1 MNEMATLEIKKID
14 LSQFGN
20 LFQREP
26 SELTDQELLSM
37 DLILHRSWAFLRAG
51 HKVFS
56 PGRLWNYG
64 DVLNLHIKVRE
75 EMNRRAFVHT
85 VKDELD
91 DSTLRRMETAKENQ
105 AIEDIE
111 VDEDDLSDEIE
122 KGVRQAFGSY
132 GGKRY
137 LSRRIAAFIPHHKTY
152 VEPFAGGAA
161 VFFGKEPSLEEALN
175 DKDPEIA
182 FMYRFLK
189 NHTHEDRKALAN
201 REWLIRKKTF
211 RRVRKMTP
219 KSDIDRFYKNFYLTR
234 SSHHSSRVG
243 SINPLRIGQRI
254 DVATIDAVKTRL
266 KKVAI
271 HNKDYKDILKEYDGP
286 DTFFYLDPPYPETH
300 NVFDWGFKEDEF
312 LQTLKGLKGKWILS
326 YPAKRMDLLKG
337 YHIIRIK
344 RKKQLTDT
352 WANKQFAMEV
362 LASKVPLKP
371 GHVYIEKDWEVETE
385 IHPVSGPLILP
396 HLEDIDPI
404 EIVAQ
409 SPELFSAAE
418 LDGSGGD
425 LDKMR
430 GAFKSPGGKYKIAAK
445 LVRLIP
451 EHKTF
456 VEGFCGGAQVFFHK
470 ARSEEEILNDLNSDF
485 MFAYRFIKGMDEKD
499 LAWLKDQRWTIG
511 RAYARKLFDSV
522 PKTPRE
528 KFYRVMYLN
537 KSLYWGV
544 PHHWSMP
551 RRGEKGEG
559 YKIQIVDRLPEIQ
572 ERLQGVKLRCS
583 DWKDVVKDFDG
594 VNTFFYLDP
603 PYPRHWPNEKGS
615 VGADTFNEEEFLA
628 GLKKIRGKFL
638 VSYELEKQPIFKGF
652 KRYRIKTHWSGARML
667 GVRPKFELLVSNYD
681 LKPNEL
687 YVEKSNLIEDRL

>member
-1 MNEMATLEIKKID
+1 MNETSKLEVRKLD
-14 LSQFGN
+14 LGQFGN
-20 LFQREP
+20 LFRKEP
-26 SELTDQELLSM
+26 AELTDQELLSM
-37 DLILHRSWAFLRAG
+37 DLILHRAWEFLRSG
-51 HKVFS
+51 HKVFTRE
-56 PGRLWNYG
+56 GLWNFK
-64 DVLNLHIKVRE
+64 DLLDLHIKVRE
-75 EMNRRAFVHT
+75 EMGRRAFVHT
-85 VKDELD
+85 IKDELD
-91 DSTLRRMETAKENQ
+91 EQTIRSRESEKEIVVN
-105 AIEDIE
+105 EIE
-111 VDEDDLSDEIE
+111 VDDDELPLEVE

-137 LSRRIAAFIPHHKTY
+137 LSRRIASYIPHHETY

-161 VFFGKEPSLEEALN
+161 VFFGKEISVHEALN

-189 NHTHEDRKALAN
+189 NHSAEDRKALGN
-201 REWLIRKKTF
+201 KVWLIRKKTF
-211 RRVRKMTP
+211 RRIRKMTP

-234 SSHHSSRVG
+234 ASHHSSRVG
-243 SINPLRIGQRI
+243 SINPLRVGQTI
-254 DVATIDAVKTRL
+254 DLATIDAVKERL

-300 NVFDWGFKEDEF
+300 NVFDWGFKEEEF
-312 LQTLKGLKGKWILS
+312 LQAIKRLKGKWILS
-326 YPAKRMDLLKG
+326 YPAARMDLLKG
-337 YHIIRIK
+337 YNLVRIK

-362 LASKVPLKP
+362 LASNFPLKP
-371 GHVYIEKDWEVETE
+371 VHIYVEKDGEIETE
-385 IHPVSGPLILP
+385 ARPVSGPLILP
-396 HLEDIDPI
+396 HIDEFEPS
-404 EIVAQ
+404 ENKVQ
-409 SPELFSAAE
+409 ERELFPVTE
-418 LDGSGGD
+418 LDGPFGD

-445 LVRLIP
+445 LVRYIP

-470 ARSEEEILNDLNSDF
+470 ARSEEEILNDLNRDF
-485 MFAYRFIKGMDEKD
+485 MFAYRFIKAMDEKD
-499 LAWLKDQRWTIG
+499 LTWLKEQRWTIG
-511 RAYARKLFDSV
+511 RAYARKLFESI
-522 PKTPRE
+522 PKMPRE
-528 KFYRVMYLN
+528 RFYRIMYLN

-544 PHHWSMP
+544 PSHWSMP

-572 ERLQGVKLRCS
+572 ERLKGVKLRCS
-583 DWKDVVKDFDG
+583 DWKDAIKDFDG

-615 VGADTFNEEEFLA
+615 VGADTFNEDEFLS

-638 VSYELEKQPIFKGF
+638 VSYELEKHSIFKGF
-652 KRYRIKTHWSGARML
+652 NRYRIRTHWSGARML

-681 LKPNEL
+681 LKPSER
-687 YVEKSNLIEDRL
+687 YIEKVMTT